1 MQYHKVLE
9 RQIKKLLPEIYS
21 SNTDLL
27 PFLTS
32 VSNAYTTYEKDKK
45 ISDHVFAISEKEY
58 QEVTNNLHEQ
68 NQIKNKS
75 ILQLKEAIKS
85 LAPYSTSDIDGDDD
99 LIKII
104 GFLQHQI
111 ILSKELESELIN
123 AKEAAEKAA
132 TAKSDFLSVMSHEIR
147 TPLNAIIGYIHLLQ
161 QEETLPSQN
170 EFLRILQIS
179 ADNLLS
185 LINDVLDFGKIE
197 EGKIAF
203 SERDIDI
210 RQLVNNIRQ
219 ANKIRAEER
228 GNRIRVMFDE
238 DIPMFIKCD
247 EIRLTQVLN
256 NLISNAIKF
265 TRNGSITIEVL
276 FKNETDTHIE
286 LYFAVADTGI
296 GIPEEK
302 QQLIF
307 ERFTQANSNIT
318 REFGGFGLGLA
329 IIKKLLQLQQ
339 SDIGVESTP
348 GKGSKFFFSLLFH
361 KSKVTVKEEK
371 SVDTTRP
378 DLKGILVLL
387 VEDVEFNVMFAKKLL
402 SNWNANVEVAENGLV
417 AINKVKAKDYDIV
430 LMDIQMPVMDGL
442 TSSLRIREFNTKVP
456 IIALTASTSSELQ
469 EKAFE
474 CGINDYVSKP
484 LNPSQL
490 FSTIFKYT
498 LENV

>member
-1 MQYHKVLE
+1 MEYHKVLE
-9 RQIKKLLPEIYS
+9 RQIKKLLPETYLNNPELS
-21 SNTDLL
+21 
-27 PFLTS
+27 PFLLS
-32 VSNAYTTYEKDKK
+32 ISNAYNTYEKDKK

-58 QEVTNNLHEQ
+58 QEVTNNLNEQ

-75 ILQLKEAIKS
+75 ILQLKSAIKS
-85 LAPYSTSDIDGDDD
+85 LAPDAISAFDSDSSNEGD

-104 GFLQHQI
+104 DFLQRQI
-111 ILSKELESELIN
+111 ILTKELEVELRN
-123 AKEAAEKAA
+123 AKDAAEQAA
-132 TAKSDFLSVMSHEIR
+132 SAKSDFLSVMSHEIR

-161 QEETLPSQN
+161 QEDTLPSQN

-210 RQLVNNIRQ
+210 RQLVNNIKQ
-219 ANKIRAEER
+219 ANRIRAEER
-228 GNRIRVMFDE
+228 GNKLRVMFDE

-247 EIRLTQVLN
+247 EVRLSQVLN

-276 FKNETDTHIE
+276 SKKETGTHIE

-329 IIKKLLQLQQ
+329 IIKKLLQLQE
-339 SDIGVESTP
+339 SDIGVESVP
-348 GKGSKFFFSLLFH
+348 GKGSKFFFSLQFH

-371 SVDTTRP
+371 SIDTTRP
-378 DLKGILVLL
+378 DLKGIHILL

-402 SNWNANVEVAENGLV
+402 SNWNALVDVAENGLV
-417 AINKVKAKDYDIV
+417 AVEKIRTNDYAIV

-442 TSSLRIREFNTKVP
+442 TASMKIREFNNKVP
-456 IIALTASTSSELQ
+456 IVALTASTSSELQ
-469 EKAFE
+469 EKAFH
-474 CGINDYVSKP
+474 CVNI
-484 LNPSQL
+484 
-490 FSTIFKYT
+490 
-498 LENV
+498 